1 MDIKDLLAAA
11 IKDAA
16 QKAIDNGTLK
26 PGTLPEVMLEV
37 PPQKDS
43 AILQPTLLCSLP
55 AACIVHRVR
64 LHRLLLI
71 ILDCASVDKMEIAGP
86 GFINFYLKQNWT
98 ADLLAGILLPVK
110 TTAICL
116 LTAWAAFRLNM

>member
-37 PPQKDS
+37 PPQKEFGDF
-43 AILQPTLLCSLP
+43 ATNLQCSLP

-71 ILDCASVDKMEIAGP
+71 I
-86 GFINFYLKQNWT
+86 WT
-98 ADLLAGILLPVK
+98 VLP
-110 TTAICL
+110 
-116 LTAWAAFRLNM
+116 

>member
-37 PPQKDS
+37 PPQKEFGDFATNFAMQS
-43 AILQPTLLCSLP
+43 APCM
-55 AACIVHRVR
+55 VHRVR

-71 ILDCASVDKMEIAGP
+71 I
-86 GFINFYLKQNWT
+86 WT
-98 ADLLAGILLPVK
+98 VLP
-110 TTAICL
+110 
-116 LTAWAAFRLNM
+116 

>member
-37 PPQKDS
+37 PPQKEFGDF
-43 AILQPTLLCSLP
+43 ANP
-55 AACIVHRVR
+55 
-64 LHRLLLI
+64 
-71 ILDCASVDKMEIAGP
+71 
-86 GFINFYLKQNWT
+86 
-98 ADLLAGILLPVK
+98 
-110 TTAICL
+110 
-116 LTAWAAFRLNM
+116 

>member
-37 PPQKDS
+37 PPQKEFGDF
-43 AILQPTLLCSLP
+43 ATNFAMAVCPQPALCTAS
-55 AACIVHRVR
+55 
-64 LHRLLLI
+64 
-71 ILDCASVDKMEIAGP
+71 DCTG
-86 GFINFYLKQNWT
+86 
-98 ADLLAGILLPVK
+98 
-110 TTAICL
+110 CC
-116 LTAWAAFRLNM
+116 

>member
-37 PPQKDS
+37 PPQKEFGDF
-43 AILQPTLLCSLP
+43 ATNFAMP

-71 ILDCASVDKMEIAGP
+71 I
-86 GFINFYLKQNWT
+86 WT
-98 ADLLAGILLPVK
+98 VLP
-110 TTAICL
+110 
-116 LTAWAAFRLNM
+116 